1 VLLKLQ
7 QHIPVV
13 SLASAPVQFEEK
25 LMNEVIYYTSTN
37 KLRGIKDEGNKLL
50 TYLILVV
57 PLWETAVFKV
67 LVHVQLIIT
76 LMY

>member
-57 PLWETAVFKV
+57 P
-67 LVHVQLIIT
+67 IGNSRI
-76 LMY
+76 

>member
-57 PLWETAVFKV
+57 PMGNSR
-67 LVHVQLIIT
+67 I
-76 LMY
+76 

>member
-13 SLASAPVQFEEK
+13 SLASAPVKVEEK
-25 LMNEVIYYTSTN
+25 LMNDVIYYISTN
-37 KLRGIKDEGNKLL
+37 KLRGTKDEGKELL

-57 PLWETAVFKV
+57 P
-67 LVHVQLIIT
+67 IGNSRI
-76 LMY
+76 

>member
-1 VLLKLQ
+1 
-7 QHIPVV
+7 V
-13 SLASAPVQFEEK
+13 SLASAPVKFEEK
-25 LMNEVIYYTSTN
+25 LMNEGN